1 MSITYTTGN
10 ILESETEAIVN
21 TVNCEGYMGK
31 GLAYQFKLRFPE
43 NNKDYMKAC
52 RSGNL
57 CIGKMHYFKENNK
70 IIINFPT
77 KNKWRE
83 NSKIEYIDVGLDSL
97 IELIKT
103 LNIKSISIPPLGSGN
118 GGLNWEEVKN
128 LITKKFYELDSNIYI
143 KIYEPSKNYKVTSIQ
158 EPKLSTS
165 ALILMKL
172 KQNLNKFTKIRLQK
186 SAYFMNIL
194 SGDTY
199 FKFKKEK
206 YGPYDNSI
214 SIISKNIKEYQKY
227 HNIENVDEV
236 YCMLYSKIVSEDVE
250 KKLKKYDEYIKKSCD
265 YINCIKTEKEVECV
279 ATIVFILKEKGSLN
293 ENQIIENFKL
303 WSEDKANRFSETEIL
318 NGVEN
323 LYNHNII
330 QKDLIGFRVN
340 S

>member
-1 MSITYTTGN
+1 
-10 ILESETEAIVN
+10 
-21 TVNCEGYMGK
+21 
-31 GLAYQFKLRFPE
+31 
-43 NNKDYMKAC
+43 
-52 RSGNL
+52 
-57 CIGKMHYFKENNK
+57 
-70 IIINFPT
+70 
-77 KNKWRE
+77 
-83 NSKIEYIDVGLDSL
+83 
-97 IELIKT
+97 
-103 LNIKSISIPPLGSGN
+103 
-118 GGLNWEEVKN
+118 
-128 LITKKFYELDSNIYI
+128 
-143 KIYEPSKNYKVTSIQ
+143 
-158 EPKLSTS
+158 
-165 ALILMKL
+165 
-172 KQNLNKFTKIRLQK
+172 
-186 SAYFMNIL
+186 MNIL